1 MSDPD
6 HCYHLIC
13 HGLLFSVPMD
23 DQSSVS
29 SLVELL
35 NDESES
41 LSLFTESKYYSIS
54 DLKAIP
60 NFVRY
65 DQNITVFNSN
75 ARSLLKHE
83 IEYKSLFDSLSR
95 ADMHFNIITF
105 CETWMDTNLES
116 LISFDGY
123 SAVYRHKNNIKE
135 GGGIAA
141 FIKSH
146 INFKV
151 RDDLNFTDEVLDKF
165 DGLFIELVTS
175 KKAQNIILCI
185 LYRSPSYN
193 SIREFTTHLLHKVDL
208 IHKEGKSILITGDLN
223 IDLLKYQSNPNT
235 ASFLDNMIVK
245 NLIPKITKPTRKT
258 ETSATL
264 IDHIFTNIENTFCLA
279 GTLLTDISDHYSN
292 FISIKFKSQQK
303 LFPQTY
309 TYRAITQ
316 TSLANL
322 NNSMQEHDWNDIY
335 NASDVNIAYE
345 LFEKQL
351 SRLLNT
357 HLPIVSKKFNRHRHK
372 YQPWI
377 TKGILRSLKQKEKL
391 YIHMLKAKNTPS
403 FSVKEQKYKRYNS
416 VYNKCV
422 KAAKNIHWKNTF
434 ETTKHDMKKT
444 WENINK
450 LINRNSKH
458 ISQSNSFSD
467 DKQEYNTPTE
477 IANGFNKYFTN
488 IGPSLSKNIPSS
500 HIKAVDFL
508 SNRTTLNSLYLYPA
522 TPPEIAKIIK
532 LMKPKTSTGHD
543 NISPK
548 VLKSIDDTIALPLT
562 HIANLSM
569 STGIFPNRMK
579 IAKVITIYKSDDTTL
594 FKNYRPISILPTFS
608 KILERLVYNRLYK
621 FLKTHSLLSNSQ
633 YGFIKNL
640 STEQAILELQD
651 SVVKSLAK
659 KHYTIGIFLDLTKAF
674 DSLDHSILISK
685 LYHLGIRG
693 LALNWFQNYLS
704 NRKQF
709 TSYLNATSNSE
720 IITHGVPQGS
730 ILGPLLFL
738 IYINDLPDNLV
749 NSKAILYA
757 DDTNL
762 IFHDKD
768 LKKLITSINSELPKV
783 QSWFSANKLTL
794 NTKKTH
800 SIIFHNRQQA
810 IPTDEIILKFGNN
823 TIQQKSDM
831 KFLGIYLDKNLNW
844 KKHIT
849 YKCNQILKVNYLLS
863 KLKHTISTDI
873 LTTIYNSLILP
884 HITYAITSWGN
895 MKNKEMDRLEKLQK
909 KAIRFVNKSKYNSH
923 TDPLFKQ
930 SKLLKLQDIY
940 NIECIKI
947 YLRHKAQI
955 LSPYLSNQLAT
966 NAEIHTHHT
975 RQDQDIHNTPI
986 TSTLEEQLVN
996 SKIAAAW
1003 NKLPHNIKT
1012 LGSPSTDTLK
1022 NHFISKYKDSCN
1034 IINCPNCKR

>member
-351 SRLLNT
+351 SLLLNT

-1034 IINCPNCKR
+1034 IINCPNCKQ

>member
-1 MSDPD
+1 
-6 HCYHLIC
+6 
-13 HGLLFSVPMD
+13 MD
-23 DQSSVS
+23 DQSVS
-29 SLVELL
+29 SIVELL
-35 NDESES
+35 NDDSES
-41 LSLFTESKYYSIS
+41 LSLFTESKYYSTS
-54 DLKAIP
+54 DIRTIP
-60 NFVRY
+60 NFARD

-83 IEYKSLFDSLSR
+83 IEYKSLFDSLNK
-95 ADMHFNIITF
+95 ADLNFNIITF

-165 DGLFIELVTS
+165 DGLFVELVTT

-193 SIREFTTHLLHKVDL
+193 SIPEFTTHLLHKIDL
-208 IHKEGKSILITGDLN
+208 IHKEGKSILITGDTN
-223 IDLLKYQSNPNT
+223 IDLLKYQSYPNT
-235 ASFLDNMIVK
+235 TSFLDNMIVK
-245 NLIPKITKPTRKT
+245 NLIPKITKPTRVTKT
-258 ETSATL
+258 SSTL
-264 IDHIFTNIENTFCLA
+264 IDHIFTNIENTHCIA
-279 GTLLTDISDHYSN
+279 GTLLTNISDHYSN
-292 FISIKFKSQQK
+292 FISVETKSQPK
-303 LFPQTY
+303 SCPQTY
-309 TYRAITQ
+309 TYRAITP

-322 NNSMQEHDWNDIY
+322 NNSIQEHDWNDVY

-351 SRLLNT
+351 SHLLDT
-357 HLPIVSKKFNRHRHK
+357 HLPIISKKFNRHRHK

-377 TKGILRSLKQKEKL
+377 TKGILISLKQKEKL
-391 YIHMLKAKNTPS
+391 YIHMVKAKNSPS
-403 FSVKEQKYKRYNS
+403 FSVKEHKYKKYNS
-416 VYNKCV
+416 VYNKCI
-422 KAAKNIHWKNTF
+422 KAAKNIHWKTTF

-450 LINRNSKH
+450 LMNRNSKH
-458 ISQSNSFSD
+458 TSQSNSFTD

-488 IGPSLSKNIPSS
+488 IGPSLSKDIPSTQ
-500 HIKAVDFL
+500 IKAADFL
-508 SNRTTLNSLYLYPA
+508 SHSTTLNSLYLYPA
-522 TPPEIAKIIK
+522 TPPEIATIIK
-532 LMKPKTSTGHD
+532 QMKPKTSTGHD

-548 VLKSIDDTIALPLT
+548 LLKSIDDTIALPLT
-562 HIANLSM
+562 YIANLSM

-579 IAKVITIYKSDDTTL
+579 IAKVITIYKSDDRRL

-621 FLKTHSLLSNSQ
+621 FLKTHNLLSNSQ

-659 KHYTIGIFLDLTKAF
+659 KQYTIGIFLDLTKAF
-674 DSLDHSILISK
+674 DSLDHCILISK
-685 LYHLGIRG
+685 LHHLGIRG
-693 LALNWFQNYLS
+693 LALNWFKNYLS

-709 TSYLNATSNSE
+709 TSYLNSTSNSE

-738 IYINDLPDNLV
+738 VYINDLPDNLV

-762 IFHDKD
+762 IFLDKD
-768 LKKLITSINSELPKV
+768 LNKLITSINSELPKV
-783 QSWFSANKLTL
+783 QSWFSANKLTI

-800 SIIFHNRQQA
+800 SIIFHNQQQA
-810 IPTDEIILKFGNN
+810 IPVDKIILKIGNN
-823 TIQQKSDM
+823 TIQHKSDM

-849 YKCNQILKVNYLLS
+849 FKCNQILKVNHLLS

-873 LTTIYNSLILP
+873 LTTIYNALILP

-895 MKNKEMDRLEKLQK
+895 MKNKEMNRLEKLQK
-909 KAIRFVNKSKYNSH
+909 KAIRLVNKSRYNSH
-923 TDPLFKQ
+923 TDPLFKR

-940 NIECIKI
+940 HVECIKI
-947 YLRHKAQI
+947 YLRHQAQK
-955 LSPYLSNQLAT
+955 LSPYLASQLAT
-966 NAEIHTHHT
+966 NAEIHTHYT
-975 RQDQDIHNTPI
+975 RQSQDIHSTSI
-986 TSTLEEQLVN
+986 TSTLEEQLIN
-996 SKIAAAW
+996 SKIATVW
-1003 NKLPHNIKT
+1003 NKLSPNIKSSAS
-1012 LGSPSTDTLK
+1012 LSSDTVK
-1022 NHFISKYKDSCN
+1022 NFFLSKYKDSCN
-1034 IINCPNCKR
+1034 RINCPICKR

>member
-6 HCYHLIC
+6 HCYHLKC

-193 SIREFTTHLLHKVDL
+193 SIPEFTTHLLHKVDL